1 MHELDQESRWAI
13 LGASGTGEF
22 QEFGRGHARFGL
34 PHGTQIIEPS
44 GSRSMLWPPHSQ
56 RGRPGATVTVSGA
69 SPRVR
74 ARLAA
79 SACER
84 SAYRTLRRRPSK
96 ENPHPQSQ
104 VRLGASSRESTHR
117 LASRVAEACSHRVNL
132 ITGDTLNFGLTAAP
146 ASSTGAR
153 TDPERLRGPTKE
165 PRNHYDCKSPLH
177 QGRR

>member
-1 MHELDQESRWAI
+1 MGHSRCVRHRRVP
-13 LGASGTGEF
+13 GV
-22 QEFGRGHARFGL
+22 
-34 PHGTQIIEPS
+34 
-44 GSRSMLWPPHSQ
+44 
-56 RGRPGATVTVSGA
+56 RPGSCPLRPPTRHTDNRAVGVAVDAVAATLTTRA
-69 SPRVR
+69 PRSHCNGLWGLTTS
-74 ARLAA
+74 ATRLAA